1 MEMVKATHWVVR
13 GDLDF
18 TKRIVLQGRRY
29 RLIDT
34 SDFTSARGKYSEL
47 LIWSG
52 TCAVC
57 SRKFTFET
65 SRGKFYPTATC
76 ELHRGQAR
84 SRKRPARK

>member
-1 MEMVKATHWVVR
+1 MEMIKYTHWGVR
-13 GDLDF
+13 GELDF
-18 TKRIVLQGRRY
+18 TKRITLMGRHY

-34 SDFTSARGKYSEL
+34 SEFTSTSGKHGEL

-65 SRGKFYPTATC
+65 SRGNFYPTATC

-84 SRKRPARK
+84 SRRRP